1 MSPGIAVLFW
11 SLVLF
16 ETKHYICDF
25 VLQTAYQYRNK
36 GIYGHPGGLIH
47 AGLHIVGSI
56 PALLVMTQT
65 TWLIAAILAA
75 EFVVHYHVDW
85 FKEQINKR
93 LELTVDGSRYWVVFG
108 ADQLTHQLTY
118 VIILA
123 VLARAAS
130 L

>member
-1 MSPGIAVLFW
+1 MSPGTALLFW
-11 SLVLF
+11 SLVLL
-16 ETKHYICDF
+16 ETKHYVCDF

-47 AGLHIVGSI
+47 AGLHIMGSI

-65 TWLIAAILAA
+65 AWLIAAILAA

-85 FKEQINKR
+85 LKEQFNKR

-108 ADQLTHQLTY
+108 ADQLTHQLSY

-123 VLARAAS
+123 VLARAAN